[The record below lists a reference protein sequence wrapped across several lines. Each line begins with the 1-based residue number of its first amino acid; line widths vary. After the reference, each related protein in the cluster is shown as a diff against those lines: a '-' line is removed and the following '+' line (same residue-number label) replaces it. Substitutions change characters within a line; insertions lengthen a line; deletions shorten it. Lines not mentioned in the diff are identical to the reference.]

1 MTEKNRTLDFT
12 PGFDES
18 IKPSELI
25 KITGHQTLS
34 LNARRAITVLWHNA
48 HRQGIAEGKDYT
60 IPLADL
66 RSDQNRSMKVVI
78 EAVESLMQ
86 TLLIVPLAKGG
97 SRRVQFLGGNDID
110 EPDRPAGVM
119 TYSFDKRLVEILQ
132 DSYIWGKITMPIL
145 MAFSSKYAVSLYEN
159 LSQWSNLNYKS
170 FQDFT
175 LEEFRE
181 MLGVLDGKYPKY
193 GALSRHV
200 IQLAVVEIN
209 ALAPFNVTVIP
220 VKTGRKVTGI
230 RVGWSRKDPEQL
242 KEAFAE
248 AQRPKVGRK
257 ARVKGSAEYVS
268 KPVQSVGEAL
278 RQNRIAAKRSQTS
291 PLGSE
296 ASSLIED

>member
-1 MTEKNRTLDFT
+1 MKNPTLSFR
-12 PGFDES
+12 PGFDEAV
-18 IKPSELI
+18 KPSELI
-25 KITGHQTLS
+25 RITGHQTLS

-48 HRQGIAEGKDYT
+48 HRQGIEEGKDYT

-78 EAVESLMQ
+78 EAVESLMR
-86 TLLIVPLAKGG
+86 TLLIVPLPNGG

-110 EPDRPAGVM
+110 EPDRPAGMM

-159 LSQWSNLNYKS
+159 LSQWSNLEYKS

-175 LEEFRE
+175 LDEFRSL
-181 MLGVLDGKYPKY
+181 LGVVDGKYPKY

-209 ALAPFNVTVIP
+209 ALAPFNVTIIP
-220 VKTGRKVTGI
+220 VKTGRRVTGI

-242 KEAFAE
+242 KEAYAE
-248 AQRPKVGRK
+248 ALRPKVGRK
-257 ARVKGSAEYVS
+257 QRVKGSAEYVS
-268 KPVQSVGEAL
+268 KPLQSVGEAL
-278 RQNRIAAKRSQTS
+278 RQTRITSKGSQTSPLRSQTS
-291 PLGSE
+291 PL
-296 ASSLIED
+296 IED